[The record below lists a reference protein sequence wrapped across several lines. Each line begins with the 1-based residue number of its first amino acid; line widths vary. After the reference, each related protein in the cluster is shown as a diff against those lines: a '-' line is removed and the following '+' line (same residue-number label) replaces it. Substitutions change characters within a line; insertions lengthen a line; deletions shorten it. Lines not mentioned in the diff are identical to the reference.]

1 MIVNRPGYYL
11 ADHPP
16 ARSQTGHRRNGH
28 KPTLILTHTAESGTD
43 LTGADLSAEGT
54 ARFIARRTTPGSYH
68 RVGDRDSI
76 IPMASTKWA
85 TWGSRFVNDWAVHI
99 SLAMDAADWPS
110 LPGELIDDFLVT
122 WLDMATTE
130 ATEIHRLTGTTPPP
144 VLLNGAEARRPGA
157 RGFSTHGR
165 VDPGRREDPGRHF
178 PWVAALT
185 EYAVAMGFRPHDVEI
200 HPDPKDNHGG
210 PTVPTAPISNPLVA
224 EQQQDLT
231 EAGYD
236 PGPADGIYGP
246 RTRAADREALADAR
260 AGRTTADELDYLSRR
275 ADGFGL
281 VVEAQKAINREIEAT
296 S

>member
-54 ARFIARRTTPGSYH
+54 ARFIARRATPGSYH

-99 SLAMDAADWPS
+99 SLAMDAADWDS
-110 LPGELIDDFLVT
+110 L
-122 WLDMATTE
+122 TTE
-130 ATEIHRLTGTTPPP
+130 ARDAYVRTWAEMAVQEADAMTAINGYAPRP
-144 VLLNGAEARRPGA
+144 VLLTGDEARQPGA
-157 RGFSTHGR
+157 SGFSTHGR
-165 VDPGRREDPGRHF
+165 VDPDRRHDPGGGF
-178 PWVAALT
+178 PWERALT
-185 EYAVAMGFRPHDVEI
+185 LYAIRIGYGSAAVEI

-210 PTVPTAPISNPLVA
+210 TTVPTTPASNPLVA

-231 EAGYD
+231 DAGYD

-260 AGRTTADELDYLSRR
+260 ASKTTADELDYLSRR